1 MTNIPYMALLLFCIF
16 LTFFVFTIV
25 KNKNIKRVINQKEI
39 EIKTK
44 EKEKA
49 FENLRENSIWAKD
62 GNSILDNKE
71 KLEQQAIKIIKIPKQ
86 KTVLQ
91 IIIFALI
98 FAFLSTFLN
107 LYSLFGS
114 VFSAYMYTDMTEEQI
129 IMMIYSLFIFVTISI
144 NSSFIIRNIRKK
156 RTFSAMETW
165 SIISAQCIGV
175 ITGTFSI
182 YSILFR
188 EGLTDKIVL
197 AEITLYDV
205 EWMMILSLLCL
216 IIPIYLMLFFK
227 NKTFFLKEINNVT

>member
-1 MTNIPYMALLLFCIF
+1 MTSIPYVALFLFCVF
-16 LTFFVFTIV
+16 LAFFIVTIY
-25 KNKNIKRVINQKEI
+25 KNKTIKRVINQEEI
-39 EIKTK
+39 RIKTK

-49 FENLRENSIWAKD
+49 FENLRKNSIWAKEE
-62 GNSILDNKE
+62 NVILDNKE
-71 KLEQQAIKIIKIPKQ
+71 KLEQQAIKKIKVPKQ
-86 KTVLQ
+86 KTVLK
-91 IIIFALI
+91 IIVFAFV

-129 IMMIYSLFIFVTISI
+129 IMMIYSLFIFVTVSV
-144 NSSFIIRNIRKK
+144 NTGFIIRNARKK
-156 RTFSAMETW
+156 RAFSTMETL
-165 SIISAQCIGV
+165 SIMSSQCVGV

-197 AEITLYDV
+197 AGITLYDV

-216 IIPIYLMLFFK
+216 IIPFCLMLFFK
-227 NKTFFLKEINNVT
+227 NKVFFLKEINNVT